1 MENWAW
7 RSSCDV
13 VVWFAICIVAACVTS
28 RSARALSP
36 SAAGT
41 DLQFSEAGVE
51 GIQGL
56 IQYVLVKNMPAE
68 YEDTSKW
75 GKTKEVWA
83 GVKVSRDGLR
93 LRTNSRKKR
102 VNHGTWEK
110 YRAWP
115 IDPESAFKIEVENAR
130 NVPGQGIGFDL
141 IVVARLGADGRLS
154 EWQRGLQLYSLSAEA
169 EATVRLRMSCIVGMA
184 LDVSSFPMAVALEP
198 VITDAQLELIDFRL
212 KRISKLRGSVAH
224 ELGRALRDVLRR
236 EVARRS
242 DRLVKR
248 INEQINEN
256 RDELR
261 FSLNGILPG
270 VDELWKDFG

>member
-1 MENWAW
+1 
-7 RSSCDV
+7 
-13 VVWFAICIVAACVTS
+13 
-28 RSARALSP
+28 
-36 SAAGT
+36 
-41 DLQFSEAGVE
+41 LQFSKEGVE

-56 IQYVLVKNMPAE
+56 IQYVIVKNLPAQ

-83 GVKVSRDGLR
+83 GVKISRNGLR
-93 LRTNSRKKR
+93 IRTNSRKKR
-102 VNHGTWEK
+102 VNHGTWER

-115 IDPESAFKIEVENAR
+115 IDPENAFEIEVENAR
-130 NVPGQGIGFDL
+130 NVPGHGIGFDL
-141 IVVARLGADGRLS
+141 VVVARLGADGRLS
-154 EWQRGLQLYSLSAEA
+154 EWQHGLQLYSLSAEA
-169 EATVRLRMSCIVGMA
+169 EATVRLRISCVVGMA
-184 LDVSSFPMAVALEP
+184 LDFSSLPVAVSLEP
-198 VITDAQLELIDFRL
+198 KVTDAQLELVDFRL
-212 KRISKLRGSVAH
+212 IRLSKLRGSLAH

-236 EVARRS
+236 EVERRS

-248 INEQINEN
+248 INEQIEKN